1 MCLVTICHCLSY
13 LVTSPYHLQS
23 PMSVKPS
30 KNGSGMEINGINIDH
45 LMMISPAK
53 VRACMQRF
61 DYGGGGGRPLQRA

>member
-1 MCLVTICHCLSY
+1 
-13 LVTSPYHLQS
+13 
-23 PMSVKPS
+23 MSVKPS